1 MTAPTLGRSDAATSV
16 VDVSVVLP
24 CLNEEHS
31 VGDCVREAL
40 AAGAAEG
47 LRVEVIVVDNGSA
60 DASAL
65 VARTAG
71 ARVVAEATAGYG
83 AALSAGI
90 RCAKAPVVVMADADS
105 TYALDRLGDLVRPVR
120 SGSADLVL
128 GSRLAQATNLTM
140 PLLHRLVGTPTLT
153 FLVREGTGVAG
164 LSDSQS
170 GFRAFRRDTMLG
182 LGLSSTGMEY
192 ASEMLIRASQ
202 ASLRVA
208 EVPLGYRPRVGDSK
222 LNTWRDGWRHLRLIA
237 RMSPHVLLWYPGWA
251 LTVAAF
257 LGFGVSFTAG
267 TRTTVGST
275 TWQPIFFSPTM
286 LVIGLCAILTA
297 AVVGHHLP
305 SSPPQ
310 VKAHFAWVSRPTF
323 HGLARAAGVAM
334 GLAGMGLD
342 LALFVAEQHHA
353 DIPLYQRITWA
364 GTAQSLILSA
374 ILLLAFSLLYRL
386 LARSGRATAPQPD
399 EDTPWYGS

>member
-1 MTAPTLGRSDAATSV
+1 MTAQTLDPSGAATSV

-24 CLNEEHS
+24 CLNEQDS
-31 VGDCVREAL
+31 VGECVREAL
-40 AAGAAEG
+40 AAGEAEG
-47 LRVEVIVVDNGSA
+47 LRVEVIVVDNGSN
-60 DASAL
+60 DASAQ

-71 ARVVAEATAGYG
+71 ARVVTEATAGYG

-90 RCAKAPVVVMADADS
+90 RSAHAPIVVMADADS
-105 TYALDRLGDLVRPVR
+105 TYPLDRLGDLVRPVM

-128 GSRLAQATNLTM
+128 GARLERATNQTM

-170 GFRAFRRDTMLG
+170 GFRAFRRDAMLG
-182 LGLSSTGMEY
+182 LRLSSTGMEF

-202 ASLRVA
+202 ASMRVA

-222 LNTWRDGWRHLRLIA
+222 LNTWRDGWRHLRLIV
-237 RMSPHVLLWYPGWA
+237 RLSPHILLWYPGWA

-257 LGFGVSFTAG
+257 VGFGVSFTAG

-286 LVIGLCAILTA
+286 LVVGLCTILTA
-297 AVVGHHLP
+297 AVVGHHL
-305 SSPPQ
+305 SSSSPQ
-310 VKAHFAWVSRPTF
+310 VKANFAWISSPTF
-323 HGLARAAGVAM
+323 HGFARLSGAVM
-334 GLAGMGLD
+334 CLVGLGLD
-342 LALFVAEQHHA
+342 LALFVAALRHMN
-353 DIPLYQRITWA
+353 IPLYQKITWA
-364 GTAQSLILSA
+364 GTAQSLILSG
-374 ILLLAFSLLYRL
+374 ILLVAFSLLYRL
-386 LARSGRATAPQPD
+386 LARSVRATEQRP
-399 EDTPWYGS
+399 EGGKPWSGS

>member
-1 MTAPTLGRSDAATSV
+1 MLVAFDEHGYVPEVMATAARMAARKRRGIHVLVTISV
-16 VDVSVVLP
+16 PASSPIDVDLP
-24 CLNEEHS
+24 QQQ
-31 VGDCVREAL
+31 AL
-40 AAGAAEG
+40 AESIIEEAKVQAGR
-47 LRVEVIVVDNGSA
+47 RVSGHWEKVRAGQTGRRIVDE
-60 DASAL
+60 
-65 VARTAG
+65 ARA
-71 ARVVAEATAGYG
+71 
-83 AALSAGI
+83 
-90 RCAKAPVVVMADADS
+90 
-105 TYALDRLGDLVRPVR
+105 
-120 SGSADLVL
+120 
-128 GSRLAQATNLTM
+128 
-140 PLLHRLVGTPTLT
+140 
-153 FLVREGTGVAG
+153 
-164 LSDSQS
+164 
-170 GFRAFRRDTMLG
+170 
-182 LGLSSTGMEY
+182 
-192 ASEMLIRASQ
+192 
-202 ASLRVA
+202 
-208 EVPLGYRPRVGDSK
+208 
-222 LNTWRDGWRHLRLIA
+222 
-237 RMSPHVLLWYPGWA
+237 
-251 LTVAAF
+251 
-257 LGFGVSFTAG
+257 
-267 TRTTVGST
+267 
-275 TWQPIFFSPTM
+275 M